1 MFSEPL
7 DFEYNK
13 YTLLSYLQKCEENFE
28 NFRIY
33 PDFVELS
40 LHLANVQSLFKEKT
54 LLYTKKKFESCDD
67 EILMKELIPHR
78 IPKLSNDEDSELEK
92 TLMYYSNKLMDYFNI
107 GKSIWSIVYE
117 STTVNLKKN
126 KKNLNL
132 GVGYVYI
139 GFKSSKRVYIWEYSI
154 KKVRGNSG
162 EAKLYFNLI
171 WEGDPQG
178 LTMNFIISE
187 HTSWVDNY
195 KQLPVFEI
203 HSNENFPFDA
213 TLVPMTKRKLLAYI
227 LQVVPK
233 NQWEEFESLK
243 KLS

>member
-1 MFSEPL
+1 
-7 DFEYNK
+7 
-13 YTLLSYLQKCEENFE
+13 
-28 NFRIY
+28 
-33 PDFVELS
+33 
-40 LHLANVQSLFKEKT
+40 
-54 LLYTKKKFESCDD
+54 
-67 EILMKELIPHR
+67 MKELIPHR

-92 TLMYYSNKLMDYFNI
+92 TLMFSSNKLMDAFNI

-139 GFKSSKRVYIWEYSI
+139 GFKSSKTVYIWEYSI

-178 LTMNFIISE
+178 LTMNCIISE